1 MRSVLIFIEWYTP
14 ANLAG
19 GPIQA
24 VQNIVKHL
32 SHSMQIWIYTSA
44 YDLGDNKI
52 MKNIEADVWLN
63 LSATTRVYYQSK
75 KDVRLIDLK
84 RMVLSINPDVIYLNS
99 MFSKHFVIDF
109 LLIRLFEKCNRKVI
123 LSPRGMLKQSALKK
137 KWFKKWTYLRFAR
150 FFGLYNDIQFNASNE
165 EEKIEIL
172 RVFPNARVT
181 IIADIPPPIHS
192 SPPILE
198 KLPNHVKLCFI
209 ARIHSIKN
217 LHFLLEILKGV
228 KINIIL
234 SVIGNA
240 EDTKYTAICKQI
252 ALTLPLNIKVVF
264 LGGLAHDEVNIALG
278 VHHLFVL
285 PTLGETYG
293 HDIIE
298 ALSVGRPVLI
308 SDQTP
313 WKNLKEYNAGWELP
327 LSAKQAWSNAIEEA
341 AWVDQA
347 EFDKHCEGALAYAK
361 AHTNNEE
368 LVKKYVEMFGGET
381 TEGTKWH

>member
-1 MRSVLIFIEWYTP
+1 
-14 ANLAG
+14 
-19 GPIQA
+19 
-24 VQNIVKHL
+24 
-32 SHSMQIWIYTSA
+32 
-44 YDLGDNKI
+44 

-99 MFSKHFVIDF
+99 MFSKHFVIDY
-109 LLIRLFEKCNRKVI
+109 LLIRLFEKCDSKVI
-123 LSPRGMLKQSALKK
+123 LTPRGMLKQSALKK

-181 IIADIPPPIHS
+181 IIANIPPPIHS

-217 LHFLLEILKGV
+217 LHFLLEVLKGV

-264 LGGLAHDEVNIALG
+264 LGGLAHDEVNDSL
-278 VHHLFVL
+278 VS
-285 PTLGETYG
+285 
-293 HDIIE
+293 IIF
-298 ALSVGRPVLI
+298 SSSP
-308 SDQTP
+308 P
-313 WKNLKEYNAGWELP
+313 
-327 LSAKQAWSNAIEEA
+327 SAK
-341 AWVDQA
+341 
-347 EFDKHCEGALAYAK
+347 
-361 AHTNNEE
+361 
-368 LVKKYVEMFGGET
+368 T
-381 TEGTKWH
+381 TVMPSSKPYPSDAPSSFQIRLHGRTYMSTTPVGSYRYQINKPGSMR